1 MRITPNHPRLR
12 LIALLCWIVGSWWLM
27 QIVLFDAWY
36 PTPFLP
42 VAILVSGAIFLAV
55 GIAFWELSL
64 DKRAGIVLDR
74 KGLMLNLGHSASF
87 VAWDNVAEVGL
98 CRRRDSLLALGSR
111 YQLGIRLYDP
121 AAYIQSYEQRL
132 PSASG
137 PLAFLLQTLYE
148 AFRPLRQLDDGLPK
162 IDHLRRTRARTG
174 YDVVIPEALLGGRA
188 EAFITMIEGYCY
200 DPQQRHILG
209 KYV

>member
-27 QIVLFDAWY
+27 QIILLDTRHS
-36 PTPFLP
+36 TPFLSA
-42 VAILVSGAIFLAV
+42 AILVSGAMFLAI
-55 GIAFWELSL
+55 GIAFWELGL
-64 DKRAGIVLDR
+64 DQRAGIVLDR
-74 KGLMLNLGHSASF
+74 KGMMLNLGHSSAF

-98 CRRRDSLLALGSR
+98 CHHRDSLLALGSR
-111 YQLGIRLYDP
+111 HQLGIRLQNP

-137 PLAFLLQTLYE
+137 PLALSLQTLY
-148 AFRPLRQLDDGLPK
+148 AALQPLRQIDDGLPK
-162 IDHLRRTRARTG
+162 IDHLRRTRTRTG
-174 YDVVIPEALLGGRA
+174 YDVVIPEVFLGGRA
-188 EAFITMIEGYCY
+188 EAFITMIEAYCY